1 MFTAVAMG
9 SGARDYIPFGP
20 DFATED
26 AAWAWLHT
34 PDCHP
39 VPRHVMIDVVP
50 IEEAHE
56 YLRDL
61 NSDGNIDPWDV
72 W

>member
-26 AAWAWLHT
+26 LAWEWLHS
-34 PDCHP
+34 PDCIA
-39 VPRHVMIDVVP
+39 VPQHREIDVVP
-50 IEEAHE
+50 VEEAQE

-61 NSDGNIDPWDV
+61 SVDNIDPWDV